1 MKEKHNASSEEE
13 REEMMD
19 FFNSNLENLGDTL
32 FGEDST
38 PEDLAT
44 YVDGL
49 DDTKSEQ
56 FVNAVNEAMDFD
68 NKWLNN
74 KLCVVNWQP

>member
-1 MKEKHNASSEEE
+1 MKEKHNSQSEEE

-32 FGEDST
+32 FGDDTT

-49 DDTKSEQ
+49 DDSKAEA
-56 FVNAVNEAMDFD
+56 FCKAINEAVLIED
-68 NKWLNN
+68 K
-74 KLCVVNWQP
+74 